1 MLIFDYGVHL
11 FKSCQFFQAHRIL
24 TQKCDVEHQGMSYY
38 MQGLYNKFGLP
49 SVVKDEAIAEV
60 FFEEALAKGYL
71 PAAVECKDVDVNLH
85 IDGITSLAEK
95 GDSFAKIEMGHYFNK
110 YAEVTEAR
118 KWFRKAVEEENYFA
132 LVELLKTYFVTD
144 YSQDMD
150 EVIALLKLGE
160 AHGIEY
166 CISNLAWF
174 YYLGK
179 GVEQNTQLAIAMLES
194 ITDKGYID
202 DFPARVLDKILRLE
216 AAKGNL
222 DAHIKLYFNSDLY
235 DTEWIEK
242 AIGLGSDEAMVVKAS
257 CFDFAPDDKEDAY
270 MWYRK
275 AAEQG
280 NAEAMYYI
288 GECIED
294 SRITAN
300 PNESDIYWYMKA
312 ADLGHPKALLRLAQE
327 YLSGDRLSKDADK
340 TKALVRQAILNGAN
354 FDMIMRY
361 QVPYMF

>member
-1 MLIFDYGVHL
+1 MLIFDYGVNL
-11 FKSCQFFQAHRIL
+11 FKGCQFFQAHRII
-24 TQKCDVEHQGMSYY
+24 TQKCDDAHQGLSYY
-38 MQGLYNKFGLP
+38 LQGLYNKFGLP

-110 YAEVTEAR
+110 YAGVTEAR

-150 EVIALLKLGE
+150 EVVALLKLGE

-174 YYLGK
+174 HYLGK

-235 DTEWIEK
+235 DTEWVEK
-242 AIGLGSDEAMVVKAS
+242 AIGLGSDEAMLVKAS
-257 CFDFAPDDKEDAY
+257 CFDFAPDGKEDAY

-300 PNESDIYWYMKA
+300 PNESDLYWYMKA

-327 YLSGDRLSKDADK
+327 YLSGDRLPKNADK
-340 TKALVRQAILNGAN
+340 TKALVRHAVLNGAN

-361 QVPYMF
+361 QVPYIF

>member
-1 MLIFDYGVHL
+1 MLIFDYGVKL
-11 FKSCQFFQAHRIL
+11 FQSCQFFQAHRIL
-24 TQKCDVEHQGMSYY
+24 TQKCDAEHQGLSYY
-38 MQGLYNKFGLP
+38 LQGLYNKFGLP

-71 PAAVECKDVDVNLH
+71 PAAVECKDVDAKLYL
-85 IDGITSLAEK
+85 DGIASLAEK
-95 GDSFAKIEMGHYFNK
+95 GDSFAKIEMGYYFNK

-235 DTEWIEK
+235 DTEWVEK

-257 CFDFAPDDKEDAY
+257 CFDFASDDKEDAY

-300 PNESDIYWYMKA
+300 PNESDLYWYMKA

-327 YLSGDRLSKDADK
+327 YLSGDRLPKDADK
-340 TKALVRQAILNGAN
+340 TKALVRQAVLNGAN

>member
-1 MLIFDYGVHL
+1 MLIFDYGVNL

-24 TQKCDVEHQGMSYY
+24 TQKCDVDHQGLSYY
-38 MQGLYNKFGLP
+38 LQGLYNKFGLP

-95 GDSFAKIEMGHYFNK
+95 GDSFAKIEMGYYFNK

-179 GVEQNTQLAIAMLES
+179 GVEQNIQLAIAMLES

-202 DFPARVLDKILRLE
+202 DFPDRVLDKILRLE
-216 AAKGNL
+216 VAKGNL

-235 DTEWIEK
+235 DTEWVEK

-300 PNESDIYWYMKA
+300 PNESDLYWYIKA

-327 YLSGDRLSKDADK
+327 YLSGDRLPKDADK
-340 TKALVRQAILNGAN
+340 TKALVRQAVLNGAN

>member
-1 MLIFDYGVHL
+1 MLIFDYGVNL

-24 TQKCDVEHQGMSYY
+24 TQKCDVDHQGLSYY
-38 MQGLYNKFGLP
+38 LQGLYNKFGLP

-71 PAAVECKDVDVNLH
+71 PAAVEYKDVDVNLH

-95 GDSFAKIEMGHYFNK
+95 GDSFAKIEMGYYFNK

-202 DFPARVLDKILRLE
+202 DFPNRVLDKILRLE
-216 AAKGNL
+216 VAKGNL

-235 DTEWIEK
+235 DTEWVEK

-300 PNESDIYWYMKA
+300 PNESDLYWYIKA

-327 YLSGDRLSKDADK
+327 YLSGDRLPKDADK
-340 TKALVRQAILNGAN
+340 TKALVRQAVLNGAN

>member
-1 MLIFDYGVHL
+1 MLIFDYGVNL
-11 FKSCQFFQAHRIL
+11 FKGCQFFQAHRII
-24 TQKCDVEHQGMSYY
+24 TQKCDDAHQGLSYY
-38 MQGLYNKFGLP
+38 LQGLYNKFGLP

-110 YAEVTEAR
+110 YAGVTEAR

-150 EVIALLKLGE
+150 EVVALLKLGE

-174 YYLGK
+174 HYLGK

-216 AAKGNL
+216 AEKGNL

-235 DTEWIEK
+235 DTEWVEK
-242 AIGLGSDEAMVVKAS
+242 AIGLGSDEAMLVKAS
-257 CFDFAPDDKEDAY
+257 CFDFAPDGKEDAY

-300 PNESDIYWYMKA
+300 PNESDLYWYMKA

-327 YLSGDRLSKDADK
+327 YLSGDRLPKNADK
-340 TKALVRQAILNGAN
+340 TKALVRHAVLNGAN

-361 QVPYMF
+361 QVPYIF

>member
-1 MLIFDYGVHL
+1 MLIFDYGVNL

-24 TQKCDVEHQGMSYY
+24 TQKCDVDHQGLSYY
-38 MQGLYNKFGLP
+38 LQGLYNKFGLP

-95 GDSFAKIEMGHYFNK
+95 GDSFAKIEMGYYFNK

-202 DFPARVLDKILRLE
+202 DFPDRVLDKILRLE
-216 AAKGNL
+216 VAKGNL

-235 DTEWIEK
+235 DTEWVEK

-300 PNESDIYWYMKA
+300 PNESDLYWYIKA

-327 YLSGDRLSKDADK
+327 YLSGDRLPKDADK
-340 TKALVRQAILNGAN
+340 TKALVRQAVLNGAN